1 MRPWGGLFCSTGRF
15 LRSRRAGGERRVGSS
30 AQCGQSCAAE
40 LSLVTVPTDR
50 VCRHVCTDPERAE
63 RYGDVRWGRSWA
75 SFRALGVDRASC
87 PARWGGSDVCV
98 RAAARLSALAP
109 RAAEKHTLRPSGRV
123 YSDAGESR
131 EGMRA
136 GPFRGRLKHR
146 AERTKIRRA
155 GVSSRR
161 REEHCAPANR
171 TRLIAPGAS
180 IPDPRARISAAP
192 RGPRFGFRFAGHP
205 ISPEDL
211 GTCQHHISRGLR
223 RPRARRLR
231 AEARR
236 SQDVKGVERRGIPQD
251 RGCG

>member
-1 MRPWGGLFCSTGRF
+1 M
-15 LRSRRAGGERRVGSS
+15 
-30 AQCGQSCAAE
+30 
-40 LSLVTVPTDR
+40 
-50 VCRHVCTDPERAE
+50 CRHVCTDPERAE
-63 RYGDVRWGRSWA
+63 RYGDVRLGRSWA

-87 PARWGGSDVCV
+87 PARWGAGADPMFVYV
-98 RAAARLSALAP
+98 AQAARLSALAP

-123 YSDAGESR
+123 YSEVRRACVCGSCVRARVPSGSR
-131 EGMRA
+131 VSARGRRCVRERVR

-171 TRLIAPGAS
+171 TRRFNSG
-180 IPDPRARISAAP
+180 PRARISAAP

>member
-1 MRPWGGLFCSTGRF
+1 MVYFCSTGRF

-30 AQCGQSCAAE
+30 AQFRQSCAAE

-123 YSDAGESR
+123 YSEVRRACVCGRPHGRPACARGSR
-131 EGMRA
+131 RPPRREPERVR

-171 TRLIAPGAS
+171 TRRFNSGHAHGL
-180 IPDPRARISAAP
+180 AP
-192 RGPRFGFRFAGHP
+192 RRADRGRTAVRFPF
-205 ISPEDL
+205 
-211 GTCQHHISRGLR
+211 
-223 RPRARRLR
+223 
-231 AEARR
+231 RR
-236 SQDVKGVERRGIPQD
+236 SPNLT
-251 RGCG
+251 

>member
-1 MRPWGGLFCSTGRF
+1 VVYFCSTGRF

-50 VCRHVCTDPERAE
+50 VCRLVCTDPERAE

-123 YSDAGESR
+123 YSEVRRACVCGSCVRARVPSGSRRAAGRCARAGERAVSR
-131 EGMRA
+131 
-136 GPFRGRLKHR
+136 P
-146 AERTKIRRA
+146 
-155 GVSSRR
+155 
-161 REEHCAPANR
+161 
-171 TRLIAPGAS
+171 
-180 IPDPRARISAAP
+180 
-192 RGPRFGFRFAGHP
+192 
-205 ISPEDL
+205 PE
-211 GTCQHHISRGLR
+211 TPS
-223 RPRARRLR
+223 
-231 AEARR
+231 
-236 SQDVKGVERRGIPQD
+236 
-251 RGCG
+251 